1 MCVCVRERERDR
13 KRERERERERVET
26 VNYISDLSQP
36 AVVIDSTHTMFLFGN
51 LVILSEVKCLKIKN
65 KKQNIQ
71 TLRTERQK

>member
-1 MCVCVRERERDR
+1 MCLCASVREREIDTERD
-13 KRERERERERVET
+13 RERVET

-36 AVVIDSTHTMFLFGN
+36 AVIDSTHTRFLFGN